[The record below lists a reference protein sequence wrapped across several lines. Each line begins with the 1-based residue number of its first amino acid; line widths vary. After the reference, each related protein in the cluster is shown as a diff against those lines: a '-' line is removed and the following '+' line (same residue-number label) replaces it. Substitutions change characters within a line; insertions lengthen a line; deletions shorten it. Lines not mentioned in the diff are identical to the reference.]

1 MADLPDNANT
11 TLVTVASRDGSELL
25 DVILAT
31 HAASS
36 EERDELLADAEEEI
50 RSAFYHLGYGAADTC
65 VATLFSVDGQGKL
78 VWRQEIVVD
87 GPDAD

>member
-1 MADLPDNANT
+1 MADNAHAA
-11 TLVTVASRDGSELL
+11 LVSFASRDGSELYAIL
-25 DVILAT
+25 LAT

-36 EERDELLADAEEEI
+36 EARDDLLADAEEKI
-50 RSAFYHLGYGAADTC
+50 RSAFYRLGYGDADTC
-65 VATLFSVDGQGKL
+65 VATLFSVDGQGTL